1 MNKLFKYSFM
11 ALIGVIIA
19 GLSSCSNSDYEYT
32 AADLEPDM
40 RVYFPLE
47 NQAVELAQGQ
57 NTASVFLR
65 RIEQGE
71 KVAFVQE
78 SLFQEGDSVHYN
90 YPEAYVDVTL
100 VDPSGLFSL
109 KNNRVKFEEGSN
121 VANVELEFD
130 FDNLEADKD
139 YPVEI
144 SVKDSAVQTIYG
156 SSKTV
161 VSLKYAPWSEWYG
174 SLADWKKAGYDAS
187 AWPLSE
193 TETEGTYTY
202 TQFFSG
208 TDPGLPI
215 YYRES
220 LLPGS
225 TKAQFMIQNWGY
237 GVPMI
242 IDYDKET
249 HQCYVSEQWTGYHHS
264 SYDEDVMFSD
274 YPSYAG
280 EGLRA
285 DYPSW
290 YDAETGTFYLN
301 LIYYI
306 SLGYFGNGFETFQCD
321 GFYQPDY
328 NVYMNYQGAY
338 KDTKDKTGAII
349 SFAKGVD
356 VASYKYVLLDGTYSE
371 DLADKLAAIIDG
383 DAENELGAIASDED
397 GMKMFGIEA
406 DGDYTVATAN
416 YDADGNLVGGSVCA
430 FTYEAPGGAKWESIG
445 KCKFTEDMVGP
456 LFGEAPISYDVEVR
470 TKADK
475 PGIYRM
481 VNPYGAAYP
490 YNGEGDYDAS
500 QDYFIDINAADP
512 DGVYIE
518 LQAAGFDWGYGP
530 ASLMSYGAYYMM
542 NGYDFETVKANG
554 LMGTLKDNVIS
565 FPAGGILLDMG
576 GSVYQG
582 NKNGLWSL
590 NLNPAN
596 AKTRT
601 AKAHVSVSKELKAE
615 KENIKSVDV
624 KQKTQEKAKH
634 VKKRKERTEGR

>member
-1 MNKLFKYSFM
+1 MIMNKIFNYTLL
-11 ALIGVIIA
+11 ALLAVVTFGV
-19 GLSSCSNSDYEYT
+19 SSCKSEDGDYSPVAPE
-32 AADLEPDM
+32 ENM
-40 RVYFPLE
+40 RAYFSEASQSIELMTDQNVISVPLFR
-47 NQAVELAQGQ
+47 V
-57 NTASVFLR
+57 
-65 RIEQGE
+65 EQGE
-71 KVAFVQE
+71 KIAYVQE
-78 SLFQEGDSVHYN
+78 SLFQESDSVHYN
-90 YPEAYVDVTL
+90 YPEAVVDVTL
-100 VDPSGLFSL
+100 NDPSGLFSL
-109 KNNRVKFEEGSN
+109 KSNKVKFAEGSN
-121 VANVELEFD
+121 VASVDVVFD
-130 FDNLEADKD
+130 FDQVAPDTEYKVELGVAD
-139 YPVEI
+139 P
-144 SVKDSAVQTIYG
+144 AVQSLYG
-156 SSKTV
+156 FSTSE
-161 VSLKYAPWSEWYG
+161 LLIKYAPWS
-174 SLADWKKAGYDAS
+174 DWAPWG
-187 AWPLSE
+187 
-193 TETEGTYTY
+193 EGTGSYTY
-202 TQFFSG
+202 ANAWSG
-208 TDPGLPI
+208 TDTGVPI
-215 YYRES
+215 FYRES
-220 LLPGS
+220 LIPGS
-225 TKAQFMIQNWGY
+225 TLAQFRIDNWGGGKSLY
-237 GVPMI
+237 

-249 HQCYVSEQWTGYHHS
+249 HQCYIPEQYTGADY
-264 SYDEDVMFSD
+264 SD
-274 YPSYAG
+274 GSQVLAADIPTWQGNEA
-280 EGLRA
+280 LRA
-285 DYPSW
+285 AG
-290 YDAETGTFYLN
+290 YDSYYDPETGLFVLQMAYYCGAGTF
-301 LIYYI
+301 
-306 SLGYFGNGFETFQCD
+306 GYDPEYFQCD

-328 NVYMNYQGAY
+328 NVYMTYKGAF
-338 KDTKDKTGAII
+338 KDTKDKTGAIV

-615 KENIKSVDV
+615 KSDLKMPEYRKAVNVHVYKISREQAWKGLQLRKNV
-624 KQKTQEKAKH
+624 KL
-634 VKKRKERTEGR
+634 

>member
-1 MNKLFKYSFM
+1 MNKLFKYAFM
-11 ALIGVIIA
+11 TLIGVIVA
-19 GLSSCSNSDYEYT
+19 GLSSCSNDDYKYT
-32 AADLEPDM
+32 PADSESGM
-40 RVYFPLE
+40 RAYFLAGQQTVDLLT
-47 NQAVELAQGQ
+47 NQNVVTVSLGR
-57 NTASVFLR
+57 VV
-65 RIEQGE
+65 QGE
-71 KVAFVQE
+71 KVAYVQE

-90 YPEAYVDVTL
+90 YPEAYVDVQL
-100 VDPSGLFSL
+100 NDPSGIFSL
-109 KNNRVKFEEGSN
+109 SSNKVKFAEGKA
-121 VANVELEFD
+121 VADVDLTFDFNKIMPDTEYKVEL
-130 FDNLEADKD
+130 A
-139 YPVEI
+139 VA
-144 SVKDSAVQTIYG
+144 DSALQTIYG
-156 SSKTV
+156 ASKTV
-161 VSLKYAPWSEWYG
+161 VSLKYAPWS
-174 SLADWKKAGYDAS
+174 DWAPWG
-187 AWPLSE
+187 
-193 TETEGTYTY
+193 EGTGSYTY
-202 TQFFSG
+202 ANAWSG
-208 TDPGLPI
+208 TDTGVPI
-215 YYRES
+215 FYRES
-220 LLPGS
+220 LIPGS
-225 TKAQFMIQNWGY
+225 TMAQFRIDNWGGGMSLY
-237 GVPMI
+237 

-249 HQCYVSEQWTGYHHS
+249 HQCYIPEQYTGANY
-264 SYDEDVMFSD
+264 SD
-274 YPSYAG
+274 GSQVLAADIPTWQGNEA
-280 EGLRA
+280 LRA
-285 DYPSW
+285 AG
-290 YDAETGTFYLN
+290 YDSYYDPETGLFVLQMAYYCGAGTF
-301 LIYYI
+301 
-306 SLGYFGNGFETFQCD
+306 GFDPEYFQCD

-328 NVYMNYQGAY
+328 NVYMTYKGAF
-338 KDTKDKTGAII
+338 KDTKDKTGAIV

-383 DAENELGAIASDED
+383 DADNELGAIASDED

-416 YDADGNLVGGSVCA
+416 YDADGNLVGGNVCA

-542 NGYDFETVKANG
+542 KGYDFETVKANG

-615 KENIKSVDV
+615 KSDLKMPEYR
-624 KQKTQEKAKH
+624 KAANVH
-634 VKKRKERTEGR
+634 VYKISREQAWKGLQLRKNVRL

>member
-1 MNKLFKYSFM
+1 MNKIFNYTLL
-11 ALIGVIIA
+11 ALLAVVTFGV
-19 GLSSCSNSDYEYT
+19 SSCKSEDGDYSPVAPE
-32 AADLEPDM
+32 ENM
-40 RVYFPLE
+40 RAYFSEASQSIELMTDQNVISVPLFR
-47 NQAVELAQGQ
+47 V
-57 NTASVFLR
+57 
-65 RIEQGE
+65 EQGE
-71 KVAFVQE
+71 KIAYVQE
-78 SLFQEGDSVHYN
+78 SLFQESDSVHYN
-90 YPEAYVDVTL
+90 YPEAVVDVTL
-100 VDPSGLFSL
+100 NDPSGLFSL
-109 KNNRVKFEEGSN
+109 KSNKVKFAEGSN
-121 VANVELEFD
+121 VASVDVVFD
-130 FDNLEADKD
+130 FDQVAPDTEYKVELGVAD
-139 YPVEI
+139 P
-144 SVKDSAVQTIYG
+144 AVQSLYG
-156 SSKTV
+156 FSTSE
-161 VSLKYAPWSEWYG
+161 LLIKYAPWS
-174 SLADWKKAGYDAS
+174 DWAPWG
-187 AWPLSE
+187 
-193 TETEGTYTY
+193 EGTGSYTY
-202 TQFFSG
+202 ANAWSG
-208 TDPGLPI
+208 TDTGVPI
-215 YYRES
+215 FYRES
-220 LLPGS
+220 LIPGS
-225 TKAQFMIQNWGY
+225 TLAQFRIDNWGGGKSLY
-237 GVPMI
+237 

-249 HQCYVSEQWTGYHHS
+249 HQCYIPEQYTGADY
-264 SYDEDVMFSD
+264 SD
-274 YPSYAG
+274 GSQVLAADIPTWQGNEA
-280 EGLRA
+280 LRA
-285 DYPSW
+285 AG
-290 YDAETGTFYLN
+290 YDSYYDPETGLFVLQMAYYCGAGTF
-301 LIYYI
+301 
-306 SLGYFGNGFETFQCD
+306 GYDPEYFQCD

-328 NVYMNYQGAY
+328 NVYMTYKGAF
-338 KDTKDKTGAII
+338 KDTKDKTGAIV

-615 KENIKSVDV
+615 KSDLKMPEYRKAVNVHVYKISREQAWKGLQLRKNV
-624 KQKTQEKAKH
+624 KL
-634 VKKRKERTEGR
+634 